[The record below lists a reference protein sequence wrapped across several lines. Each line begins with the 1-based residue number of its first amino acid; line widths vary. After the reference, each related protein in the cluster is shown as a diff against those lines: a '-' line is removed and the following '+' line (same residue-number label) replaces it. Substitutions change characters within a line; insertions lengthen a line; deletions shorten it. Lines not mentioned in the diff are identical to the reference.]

1 MKERLFWLL
10 LIMGAGLVAHAA
22 FILFSRWL

>member
-22 FILFSRWL
+22 FILFSR